1 MTLMDAVI
9 IAALESANA
18 IASVVAPLVAGRKR
32 VRVTRDL
39 SVPTWPGSSTRVDV
53 YTPQTPAPAAGFPV
67 MLLVH
72 GGGFRFFSKDS
83 HALVAARLAEL
94 GFLVVTP
101 DYRLSPR
108 HPFPSG
114 LVDVLSVYDW
124 VMSNSARLGGDPTRV
139 AVAGESAGA
148 NFALGVCLVASGVA
162 VPPSPFEGRD
172 LRHWAVPSHGV
183 VHCGYLQASNAA
195 RFDQQPDLS
204 AVVKRRTHQIQ
215 HNYLPASV
223 GVTGKDWLLADP
235 LCIIEG
241 LDALPA
247 SFPRVLVPVG
257 ERDPVLSDSTRL
269 SAALERLGRPETL
282 RLYPKA
288 PHALYALP
296 FHAQYEPCWADLE
309 GFLSTPARPTS
320 S

>member
-1 MTLMDAVI
+1 
-9 IAALESANA
+9 
-18 IASVVAPLVAGRKR
+18 
-32 VRVTRDL
+32 
-39 SVPTWPGSSTRVDV
+39 
-53 YTPQTPAPAAGFPV
+53 

-83 HALVAARLAEL
+83 HALVAARLCEL

-124 VMSNSARLGGDPTRV
+124 VMSDIAGLGGDPSRV

-148 NFALGVCLVASGVA
+148 NFALGVCLVASGLA
-162 VPPSPFEGRD
+162 VPPAPFEGRD
-172 LRHWAVPSHGV
+172 VRGWAVPGQVV

-195 RFDQQPDLS
+195 RFDEVKDLS

-235 LCIIEG
+235 LCLVEG
-241 LDALPA
+241 LGALPET
-247 SFPRVLVPVG
+247 FPQVLVPVG
-257 ERDPVLSDSTRL
+257 ANDPVLDDSTRL
-269 SAALERLGRPETL
+269 AAALERLGRPGTL
-282 RLYPKA
+282 RVYPKA

-296 FHAQYEPCWADLE
+296 FHAQYERCWADLA
-309 GFLSTPARPTS
+309 GFLSTQGADPTTLVTGS
-320 S
+320 HRD